1 MLPLINYLFPDI
13 YPSIRLFS
21 TNRAEA
27 EVNQMLLNLH
37 KGKSIG
43 ERTLFR
49 QIRSIIVLLV
59 ITSSYWLVRRNWLS
73 ISYILTVLCAL
84 QLLIDYQRPK
94 KILADPKMRLQDY
107 ALILIFNIILAG
119 TFLITG
125 SSQSPLLIILLI
137 PIILFGAEFGTIVGA
152 WNYLGVILF
161 VILIL
166 VVTRTS
172 ISLNILTNSISFI
185 VVAGACL
192 ATIGIF
198 HRSHKH
204 YQRKTEYLLIHD
216 ELTGLYNRRFLKS
229 VVLKEIKA
237 EHKFGLVLFD
247 INYFKY
253 YNDYWG
259 HSAGDI
265 LLISIGKVIQ
275 KSVRP
280 QDIVIRHSGDE
291 FVVLIPEA
299 NQAMVESVIDN
310 ILQSIDSYNFPG
322 EECFPCNKL
331 SISYGFSIFPDDA
344 HNYQNLFTT
353 ADQALYNYKKE
364 RFH

>member
-1 MLPLINYLFPDI
+1 
-13 YPSIRLFS
+13 
-21 TNRAEA
+21 
-27 EVNQMLLNLH
+27 MLLYIH
-37 KGKSIG
+37 KCKVIG
-43 ERTLFR
+43 ERTFFR
-49 QIRSIIVLLV
+49 QIRSTIVLLV
-59 ITSSYWLVRRNWLS
+59 IISSYWLVSRNWLFV
-73 ISYILTVLCAL
+73 SYILTALGAL

-94 KILADPKMRLQDY
+94 KNLADPKMKLQDY

-125 SSQSPLLIILLI
+125 SSQSPLLVILLI
-137 PIILFGAEFGTIVGA
+137 PVILVGAEFGVIVGVY
-152 WNYLGVILF
+152 NYLGVILL
-161 VILIL
+161 LIINL
-166 VVTRTS
+166 VFKRD
-172 ISLNILTNSISFI
+172 SLSLTILTNFISLII
-185 VVAGACL
+185 VTGVCL
-192 ATIGIF
+192 ATIGLIQ
-198 HRSHKH
+198 RCYKH
-204 YQRKTEYLLIHD
+204 YQRKTEHLLVHD

-237 EHKFGLVLFD
+237 GHKFGLILFD

-265 LLISIGKVIQ
+265 LLVNIGKVIK

-291 FVVLIPEA
+291 FIVLIPEA
-299 NQAMVESVIDN
+299 NQVTVKSIIDN
-310 ILQSIDSYNFPG
+310 IQQSIDSYNFPG
-322 EECFPCNKL
+322 EECFPSHKL
-331 SISYGFSIFPDDA
+331 SISYGYSIFPDDA
-344 HNYQNLFTT
+344 HNYHDLFAV